1 MLECMRSSYNRDRI
15 NIRGP
20 GWRYP
25 SRAST
30 SDIGGILMNVLKAH
44 ALTKIYNAQKSSRSY
59 RALNHFDLVI
69 DEGEFVGVMG
79 PSGSGK
85 TTLLNVLSTIDS
97 PTSGDVE
104 INGTNTTQ
112 LKKKQLAL
120 FRRRE
125 LGFIFQDFN
134 LLDTLSI
141 KENII
146 LPLVLENTKTKEVE
160 NRVHEVAQL
169 LDIEDILEKRSYEI
183 SGGQMQR
190 AAAARAI
197 IHHPAI
203 VLADEPTGN
212 LDSKAAKS
220 VMDSLQDLNQ
230 ERNATIMTVTHD
242 PFTASYCNRVVF
254 IKDGQFFS
262 EIRKGENRQAFFQK
276 IVDSLSVLG
285 GSFDEVSNP
294 RS

>member
-1 MLECMRSSYNRDRI
+1 
-15 NIRGP
+15 
-20 GWRYP
+20 
-25 SRAST
+25 
-30 SDIGGILMNVLKAH
+30 MNVLKAH
-44 ALTKIYNAQKSSRSY
+44 ALTKIYNSQKSKLAY
-59 RALNHFDLVI
+59 KALDRI
-69 DEGEFVGVMG
+69 DFTIDKGEFVGVMG

-97 PTSGDVE
+97 PTSGEVE
-104 INGTNTTQ
+104 INGTNTSR
-112 LKKKQLAL
+112 LKKKKLAL

-146 LPLVLENTKTKEVE
+146 LPLVLEHTKTKEIE
-160 NRVHEVAQL
+160 NRVQEVAGL
-169 LDIEDILEKRSYEI
+169 LGIEDILEKRTYEI
-183 SGGQMQR
+183 SGGQQQR
-190 AAAARAI
+190 TAAARAI
-197 IHHPAI
+197 IHQPAI

-220 VMDSLQDLNQ
+220 VMDSLRDLN
-230 ERNATIMTVTHD
+230 EHRNTTIMTVTHD

-254 IKDGQFFS
+254 IKDGKFFS

-285 GSFDEVSNP
+285 GSFDEVSSP
-294 RS
+294 RT